1 MTDDRPLRPNA
12 DEGREPQFVTARR
25 GTRMMSLAALKE
37 RIADQFLEEYGE
49 DSPQIRE
56 ADTPTKRLRM
66 VLEVANYVLSVESI
80 VISDDERAGLVSGIY
95 SDLFG
100 YGALDTLFLDEN
112 ITTISIYGADHTSVR
127 YGHGELVNLKPQ
139 FEDTE
144 HLRRVIGRLVID
156 AGAELREDTPILET
170 GLRVGDRRAALN
182 VIMPPY
188 APVISVDIR
197 LHPVQPPTLESLVE
211 TGFMTA
217 EAAAFI
223 QKVAASKYGITIAG
237 EPESG
242 KTILL
247 NALAAALPPAERAVA
262 VERSGEMQLTP
273 HYERLMVQW
282 TVGEQAGASFG
293 NQIEVALARQPDL
306 LLLDEIRAD
315 EPLSIAPLLS
325 VEKPP
330 RQVWSVRGVPDA
342 KRLQSALGM
351 LARRSAIGQGEKLV
365 HALYERLPFVL
376 TTARIGGR
384 LQLFSIAEWQSRA
397 DSDYPDY
404 VMLFQY
410 SDGASRPTDR
420 SAARWL

>member
-1 MTDDRPLRPNA
+1 MTDNRPLRPNA

-37 RIADQFLEEYGE
+37 RIADRFVEEYGE

-56 ADTPTKRLRM
+56 ADTPTKRLRL
-66 VLEVANYVLSVESI
+66 VLDVTNYVLAVESI

-100 YGALDTLFLDEN
+100 YGVLDTLFLDES

-127 YGHGELVNLKPQ
+127 YGHGDLVDLKPQ

-144 HLRRVIGRLVID
+144 HLRRVIARLVID

-170 GLRVGDRRAALN
+170 GLRVGDRHAAIN

-188 APVISVDIR
+188 TPVISVDIR
-197 LHPVQPPTLESLVE
+197 LHPIQAPTLEALVASD
-211 TGFMTA
+211 FMTA

-223 QKVAASKYGITIAG
+223 EKIATSKYGVTISG

-242 KTILL
+242 KTTLL
-247 NALAAALPPAERAVA
+247 SALAAAIPPTDGAVA
-262 VERSGEMQLTP
+262 VERSGEMHLP
-273 HYERLMVQW
+273 AHYQRIMVKW
-282 TVGEQAGASFG
+282 AVGEQAGVSFG
-293 NQIEVALARQPDL
+293 HQIETALEHQPAL

-315 EPLSIAPLLS
+315 EPLSIAPLLTIDT
-325 VEKPP
+325 PP

-351 LARRSAIGQGEKLV
+351 LARRSAFGQGEQLV

-376 TTARIGGR
+376 TTARINGR
-384 LQLFSIAEWQSRA
+384 LQLFSIAEWQSRV

-410 SDGASRPTDR
+410 RDGAARPTER